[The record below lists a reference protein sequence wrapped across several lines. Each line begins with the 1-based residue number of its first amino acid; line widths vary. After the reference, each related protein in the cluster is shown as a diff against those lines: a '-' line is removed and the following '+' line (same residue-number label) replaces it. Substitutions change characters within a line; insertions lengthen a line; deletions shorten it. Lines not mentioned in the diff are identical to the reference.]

1 MRVVAPPATV
11 EARPGGVYRFEHA
24 HAGRRDAHIDVFEPP
39 RRLRLIHFTQPDW
52 PAGGEAVPVDDV
64 MLTSRD
70 GGTVVVPTDG
80 GAARVVGPTPDAAP
94 AEPEGPT
101 ASAAAQF
108 GAGSGS
114 TTVSIPVRKS
124 GAKAPVDATSERGSA
139 ARIPGGEPSADRTQ
153 PSQDSAES
161 A

>member
-1 MRVVAPPATV
+1 MTGFFEIFNPGQRYWREQQDYDKIAVVPTKK
-11 EARPGGVYRFEHA
+11 GGR
-24 HAGRRDAHIDVFEPP
+24 GPLQID
-39 RRLRLIHFTQPDW
+39 L
-52 PAGGEAVPVDDV
+52 
-64 MLTSRD
+64 D

-94 AEPEGPT
+94 TEPEGPT